1 VKVIGTSGPAIALAT
16 RLEHCMTGSPLS
28 SFAAVFNFRRSSSLN
43 PPQIPP
49 KKDQVRD
56 QKPAMT
62 ENLHSSRI
70 GVGIALALS
79 TLAVATFASR
89 AAPQP
94 IAVSAYSSLAAR
106 NCWIDGPGRVEDSP
120 TRVCRGKATLVVLVS
135 KDDKRETVS
144 VGRNRDEAAKEPA
157 AQTFFGPFNSAL
169 PSIEW
174 RITGNNPFAMIQRW
188 QIADIV
194 DQTNGGGSDIKPL
207 LVVSRLPP
215 GAVCPVAYVDAAANP
230 NADEMARQA
239 ADQVARDFKC
249 GSDQAKVLGTPGRA
263 AELAKPR

>member
-1 VKVIGTSGPAIALAT
+1 
-16 RLEHCMTGSPLS
+16 
-28 SFAAVFNFRRSSSLN
+28 
-43 PPQIPP
+43 
-49 KKDQVRD
+49 
-56 QKPAMT
+56 MT

-79 TLAVATFASR
+79 MLAVATFASR

-120 TRVCRGKATLVVLVS
+120 TRVCHGKATLVVS
-135 KDDKRETVS
+135 KDDKRESVS

-174 RITGNNPFAMIQRW
+174 RIAGNNPFAMIQRW
-188 QIADIV
+188 RIADVV
-194 DQTNGGGSDIKPL
+194 DQITSAGGGGPDAKPL

-230 NADEMARQA
+230 NADELARQA
-239 ADQVARDFKC
+239 ADQIARDFKC
-249 GSDQAKVLGTPGRA
+249 GSDEAKVLGTPGRGV
-263 AELAKPR
+263 ELAKQR

>member
-1 VKVIGTSGPAIALAT
+1 MTSTLRTSHLGPRLALA
-16 RLEHCMTGSPLS
+16 S
-28 SFAAVFNFRRSSSLN
+28 A
-43 PPQIPP
+43 
-49 KKDQVRD
+49 
-56 QKPAMT
+56 
-62 ENLHSSRI
+62 
-70 GVGIALALS
+70 
-79 TLAVATFASR
+79 TLIVATFASH

-94 IAVSAYSSLAAR
+94 LAVSAYSSLAAR

-135 KDDKRETVS
+135 KDDKRESIS

-157 AQTFFGPFNSAL
+157 AQSYFGPFNSAL

-174 RITGNNPFAMIQRW
+174 RIAGNNPFAMIQRW

-194 DQTNGGGSDIKPL
+194 DQTNGGGSGIKPL

-230 NADEMARQA
+230 NADELARQA
-239 ADQVARDFKC
+239 ADQIARDFKC
-249 GSDQAKVLGTPGRA
+249 GSDEAKVLGTPGRA
-263 AELAKPR
+263 AELAKQR